1 MISKINI
8 SKFSRF
14 FLIPLLLFHLLL
26 LSNTTF
32 TLWPE
37 MVVYPYLLNNQFVLY
52 KDIINPYPPLLTFA
66 LSIFASG
73 FGYHP
78 QAYKVLTLII
88 ILLIDF
94 LLFVTTYKIFKSY
107 VFAFLSTAFFVTLST
122 AFGINGL
129 WYDLVLTP
137 FILLA
142 FYNFFNFL
150 KSRKNLNLY
159 TSFFFLI
166 IAFLIKQQIILLIC
180 YFLLLSIIKLSNP
193 KKLFKI
199 FYPLVIFFGVILILQ
214 SIIFFKLNVLG
225 DFIYWTII
233 FPFFKAST
241 SAGYVLLP
249 TFKQVSILVA
259 LFAIAI
265 PSLFTKDF
273 YRKLIFISAF
283 ILLAL
288 AYPRFDYFH
297 MVPALAIISIIIGPT
312 LMDLSKTNFAIRSIM
327 IIALIYL
334 YLFSVRYV
342 YSNWQKQIRF
352 FELEIFSAAQLVKT
366 LPDSPVYIQNGPDQ
380 ILPLAGKLPIKPWAD
395 EFPWYLE
402 NNVLQSKITQGIQ
415 EQNPLFVIYQPYSKG
430 AGYKLGAYRPKEIA
444 AYLDDNYRTTT
455 KITDNLWL
463 RIKK

>member
-26 LSNTTF
+26 LLNTTF

-37 MVVYPYLLNNQFVLY
+37 MVVYPYLLNNHFVLY

-66 LSIFASG
+66 LSLFASG

-78 QAYKVLTLII
+78 QAYRVLTLII
-88 ILLIDF
+88 ILVIDS
-94 LLFVTTYKIFKSY
+94 LLFVTTYKISKSY
-107 VFAFLSTAFFVTLST
+107 VLALISTAFFVTLST

-233 FPFFKAST
+233 FPFFKASA

-249 TFKQVSILVA
+249 TFKQVSVLIA
-259 LFAIAI
+259 LFVISI
-265 PSLFTKDF
+265 PSLFVKDLSG
-273 YRKLIFISAF
+273 KLIFFTAF
-283 ILLAL
+283 ILFAFT
-288 AYPRFDYFH
+288 YPRFDYFH
-297 MVPALAIISIIIGPT
+297 LVPALAIISIGIGST
-312 LMDLSKTNFAIRSIM
+312 LVGLSKANFFARSI
-327 IIALIYL
+327 IIAALIYL
-334 YLFSVRYV
+334 SLFS
-342 YSNWQKQIRF
+342 
-352 FELEIFSAAQLVKT
+352 
-366 LPDSPVYIQNGPDQ
+366 
-380 ILPLAGKLPIKPWAD
+380 
-395 EFPWYLE
+395 
-402 NNVLQSKITQGIQ
+402 
-415 EQNPLFVIYQPYSKG
+415 
-430 AGYKLGAYRPKEIA
+430 
-444 AYLDDNYRTTT
+444 
-455 KITDNLWL
+455 
-463 RIKK
+463 